1 MMCLSLRH
9 QHFRSIQISPPS
21 SITSKFKSTKCCVYS
36 ASRLLTPSISLSH
49 SSHHHLSA
57 KPNHNTQYSIF
68 ITHRNS
74 TVPIMLPTTTT
85 AIDSIHHPATGTW
98 QYIVVDPNTLN
109 AVIIDP
115 VLDFD
120 AATQTV
126 TTKNADNLVST
137 IKAKGY
143 NIVRILETHVHA
155 DHLTASAYLQQALAS
170 IQDSKPPIC
179 IGKRI
184 TQVQQTF
191 GKKYSV
197 PASELEN
204 AFDHLLDDDE
214 VFQIGHL
221 QAKVVHLPGHTPDH
235 VGYLI
240 GGEFHEQV

>member
-1 MMCLSLRH
+1 
-9 QHFRSIQISPPS
+9 
-21 SITSKFKSTKCCVYS
+21 
-36 ASRLLTPSISLSH
+36 
-49 SSHHHLSA
+49 
-57 KPNHNTQYSIF
+57 
-68 ITHRNS
+68 
-74 TVPIMLPTTTT
+74 MLPTTTT